1 MFCGKCGNEIN
12 ENEGFCANCGEPIAN
27 QITPDETSAYTPD
40 TSSVSTTGFKFD
52 SKKANLIAIVSS
64 VIMFIMT
71 FLPYATLEFMGM
83 SESITLTTDG
93 GDGIFFIIIAL
104 LGLFLGLLGNKKG
117 LIVVGIIA
125 CALTLFEV
133 IDFANIADEMGA
145 YSDMLSRGIGF
156 WLMILSS
163 AGLLA
168 SPFVEKY
175 IPKKEETEN
184 NFM

>member
-1 MFCGKCGNEIN
+1 M
-12 ENEGFCANCGEPIAN
+12 ENPI
-27 QITPDETSAYTPD
+27 
-40 TSSVSTTGFKFD
+40 
-52 SKKANLIAIVSS
+52 
-64 VIMFIMT
+64 
-71 FLPYATLEFMGM
+71 EF
-83 SESITLTTDG
+83 TDG
-93 GDGIFFIIIAL
+93 ENVRLA
-104 LGLFLGLLGNKKG
+104 
-117 LIVVGIIA
+117 
-125 CALTLFEV
+125 
-133 IDFANIADEMGA
+133 FANIADEMGA